1 MTTHPSKPLFSKHLM
16 RTTLGALALALLAGC
31 ASKGQPAFT
40 PKELRSFDETSSLN
54 SVWDRRV
61 GDGFGRARYPIAP

>member
-31 ASKGQPAFT
+31 ASKGQPRDAN
-40 PKELRSFDETSSLN
+40 P
-54 SVWDRRV
+54 
-61 GDGFGRARYPIAP
+61 